1 MFSACGT
8 VWWLRLPNTFIGDLL
23 VGLNCIMF
31 IVECLANAFCLFKNL
46 FALCAGRVWAQGG
59 PRGNDR
65 RAQDR
70 SQLVV
75 NKMSV
80 YS

>member
-1 MFSACGT
+1 MELFGGCDC
-8 VWWLRLPNTFIGDLL
+8 LIHLL
-23 VGLNCIMF
+23 VGLNCIVF

-59 PRGNDR
+59 PRGNDQ